1 MHLCPEQL
9 CKPKTSILFFFTVV
23 IVYILQFFVFNG
35 WVSTPNLS
43 RQLNNILNVFLG
55 HTSCVI
61 TSHQWEREIFKGIKY
76 ICPWYWRNILNAY
89 KRLYYYNFAPYE
101 TSNSPLTWH
110 YRNFIYFTPLLF
122 RIVAKSWEIPLIF
135 TQKPWFA

>member
-1 MHLCPEQL
+1 M
-9 CKPKTSILFFFTVV
+9 SILFFFTVV

-35 WVSTPNLS
+35 WVSTLNLS

-55 HTSCVI
+55 QTPCVI
-61 TSHQWEREIFKGIKY
+61 TLHQWEREIFKRIKY
-76 ICPWYWRNILNAY
+76 ICPRYWRNILNAY

-101 TSNSPLTWH
+101 TNNSPLTWN

-135 TQKPWFA
+135 TQKPPPWFA